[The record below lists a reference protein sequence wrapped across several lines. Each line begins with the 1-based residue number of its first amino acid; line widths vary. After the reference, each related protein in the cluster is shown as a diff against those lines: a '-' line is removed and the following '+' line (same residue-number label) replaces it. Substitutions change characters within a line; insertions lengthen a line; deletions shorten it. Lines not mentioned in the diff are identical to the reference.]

1 MVLWWFQAWSMWIE
15 GNTKDFADSSIM
27 DSCLLDEVLLC
38 THIALLCVQENPD
51 DRPIMSSVVYA
62 LDNGSTTLPT
72 PNRPAYFGHMNNQID
87 QLKVNIQNSI
97 GSFTLTNIEGR

>member
-1 MVLWWFQAWSMWIE
+1 MWTE
-15 GNTKDFADSSIM
+15 GNTKDLADSSIV

-38 THIALLCVQENPD
+38 SHIALLCVQENPD

-62 LDNGSTTLPT
+62 LDTGSTTLQT
-72 PNRPAYFGHMNNQID
+72 PNRPAYFGHRSNEIDHLNND
-87 QLKVNIQNSI
+87 IQNSI